1 MSILT
6 SIAKQLLI
14 LDDKLHCRF
23 AEARATLAEQHD
35 QKAAKVYAEGIAQ
48 VKQNVRAAQ
57 AEGAALVAEAEAAV
71 RRAKSRQ
78 VEMVAAAEAESVA
91 VDAKYDA
98 LKAKASTC
106 DAKGTQHVVRSQ
118 KAREAAQVL

>member
-14 LDDKLHCRF
+14 LDDKLHAHIAASAAYR
-23 AEARATLAEQHD
+23 AEEHD

-48 VKQNVRAAQ
+48 VKRNVKAAQ
-57 AEGAALVAEAEAAV
+57 AEGAALIAEAEAAV

-78 VEMVAAAEAESVA
+78 VEMVAAAEAESAA

-106 DAKGTQHVVRSQ
+106 DSKGLQHVVCSQ
-118 KAREAAQVL
+118 KAREAVQAL